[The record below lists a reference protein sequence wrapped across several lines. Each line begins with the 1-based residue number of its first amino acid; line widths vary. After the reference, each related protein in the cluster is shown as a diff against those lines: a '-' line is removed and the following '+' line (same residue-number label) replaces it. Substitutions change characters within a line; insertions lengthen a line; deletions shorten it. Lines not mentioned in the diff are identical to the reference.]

1 MTQQRQVPNQEAR
14 KLSLEGLRESNRQL
28 DLLNLQLDELIAI
41 IEADLRKQK
50 RERLLKRGK
59 QIKPTIPE

>member
-1 MTQQRQVPNQEAR
+1 MTQQQVPNEEAR

-41 IEADLRKQK
+41 IETDLRKQK
-50 RERLLKRGK
+50 RERLLKKGK
-59 QIKPTIPE
+59 QVKPIIPE